1 MLEWS
6 GGEGRVALDVVPLEV
21 FGALT
26 RLRLRLLRRID
37 ALPASDAELPTR
49 CSEWRVVDLVNHLA
63 DTAQWATD
71 ALDAAAA
78 GETSIAIFAANFD
91 PVATPKRLTDAVSRD
106 LDQARTRLHAL
117 IDAGLRQV
125 PGGVLLLDRPT
136 PTPLGPQPFPV
147 AVLHLLW
154 DTWLHERDMFL
165 AGGGASIPEHE
176 DEVRLCA
183 IYTLRML
190 GLMFALRG
198 RERALVVELH
208 GATDVWLRLDVR
220 SGETVVRCVDSA
232 DDDALILRGDA
243 ATVVDALTGR
253 GDVDAALDGPAEA
266 RRGLRSLSRL
276 LAGR

>member
-6 GGEGRVALDVVPLEV
+6 GGDGRVALDVVPLEV
-21 FGALT
+21 LGALT

-49 CSEWRVVDLVNHLA
+49 CTEWRAVDLVNHLA
-63 DTAQWATD
+63 DTTQWASD
-71 ALDAAAA
+71 ALAAAAA
-78 GETSIAIFAANFD
+78 GQTSIEIFAAGFD
-91 PVATPKRLTDAVSRD
+91 PVATPKRLTDAVARD
-106 LDQARTRLHAL
+106 LDQARARLHAA
-117 IDAGLRQV
+117 IDANLRQV

-136 PTPLGPQPFPV
+136 PTPLGPQPLPV
-147 AVLHLLW
+147 ALLHLLW

-165 AGGGASIPEHE
+165 GSVPEQE

-190 GLMFALRG
+190 GLMFALRR
-198 RERALVVELH
+198 RERSLLVELR
-208 GATDVWLRLDVR
+208 GATDVSLRLDVR
-220 SGETVVRCVDSA
+220 GGETVVRGVDSV
-232 DDDALILRGDA
+232 DDGVPILRGDA

-266 RRGLRSLSRL
+266 RRGLSSLSRL